1 MTALAAALVTKL
13 KVSNNLSGDDVQAIE
28 ALPIRRRDLEA
39 QQRIV
44 ADGDRP
50 IDCCLLFS
58 GFAYRAKT
66 IIDGRRQVLSLHI
79 PGEIPDMQS
88 LHLHVMDHD
97 LITMTPCVVGLISHD
112 AVKALGRARPAVA
125 DAFWRETL
133 IDAAIFREW
142 IVNVGARP
150 ANARL
155 AHLLMEIYRRLEV
168 IGQAKDDEFVF
179 PITQAD
185 LGDCLGLSAVHVNRV
200 LQELR
205 REGFVEVQRGRFRI
219 LERAKLEAF
228 GSFEDGYLHLKPT
241 S

>member
-13 KVSNNLSGDDVQAIE
+13 KVSNNLSEDDVQAIE

-44 ADGDRP
+44 TDGDRP
-50 IDCCLLFS
+50 TDCCLLFS
-58 GFAYRAKT
+58 GFAYRANT

-97 LITMTPCVVGLISHD
+97 LITMTPSVVGLISHD
-112 AVKALGRARPAVA
+112 AVKTLGRARPAVA

-150 ANARL
+150 ANAR
-155 AHLLMEIYRRLEV
+155 
-168 IGQAKDDEFVF
+168 GPF
-179 PITQAD
+179 AD
-185 LGDCLGLSAVHVNRV
+185 GTLSPV
-200 LQELR
+200 
-205 REGFVEVQRGRFRI
+205 GSD
-219 LERAKLEAF
+219 RAGK
-228 GSFEDGYLHLKPT
+228 G
-241 S
+241 

>member
-13 KVSNNLSGDDVQAIE
+13 KVSNNLSEDDVQAIE

-50 IDCCLLFS
+50 TDCCLLFS

-97 LITMTPCVVGLISHD
+97 LVMMTPCVVGLISHD
-112 AVKALGRARPAVA
+112 AVKALGRAQPAVA

-150 ANARL
+150 ANAR
-155 AHLLMEIYRRLEV
+155 
-168 IGQAKDDEFVF
+168 GPF
-179 PITQAD
+179 AD
-185 LGDCLGLSAVHVNRV
+185 GTLSPV
-200 LQELR
+200 
-205 REGFVEVQRGRFRI
+205 GSD
-219 LERAKLEAF
+219 RAGK
-228 GSFEDGYLHLKPT
+228 G
-241 S
+241 

>member
-1 MTALAAALVTKL
+1 M
-13 KVSNNLSGDDVQAIE
+13 
-28 ALPIRRRDLEA
+28 
-39 QQRIV
+39 
-44 ADGDRP
+44 
-50 IDCCLLFS
+50 
-58 GFAYRAKT
+58 
-66 IIDGRRQVLSLHI
+66 
-79 PGEIPDMQS
+79 
-88 LHLHVMDHD
+88 
-97 LITMTPCVVGLISHD
+97 
-112 AVKALGRARPAVA
+112 A

-133 IDAAIFREW
+133 IDSAIFREW

-155 AHLLMEIYRRLEV
+155 AHLLMEIYRRLEA

-185 LGDCLGLSAVHVNRV
+185 LGECLGLSAVHVNRV

-228 GSFEDGYLHLKPT
+228 GGFDDGYLHLKPT

>member
-1 MTALAAALVTKL
+1 MTNLATALVTKL
-13 KVSNNLSGDDVQAIE
+13 KISNDLGDDDLRAIE
-28 ALPIRRRDLEA
+28 ALPIRRRDLES

-50 IDCCLLFS
+50 TDCCLLFS

-66 IIDGRRQVLSLHI
+66 IVDGRRQLLSLHV

-97 LITMTPCVVGLISHD
+97 LVAMSPCVIGLISHD
-112 AVKALGRARPAVA
+112 AIKALGRARPVVA

-133 IDAAIFREW
+133 VDAAIFREW
-142 IVNVGARP
+142 IANLGGRP
-150 ANARL
+150 ANSRL
-155 AHLLMEIYRRLEV
+155 AHLLMEIYRRLEA
-168 IGQAKDDEFVF
+168 IGQARNDEFVF

-205 REGFVEVQRGRFRI
+205 REGLVEVQRGRFRI
-219 LERAKLEAF
+219 LQRKKLEAF
-228 GSFEDGYLHLKPT
+228 GGFEDGYLHLKPT

>member
-1 MTALAAALVTKL
+1 MTDLAVALVTKL
-13 KVSNNLSGDDVQAIE
+13 KVSNNLSEVDIQAIE

-50 IDCCLLFS
+50 SDCCLLFS

-66 IIDGRRQVLSLHI
+66 MVDGRRQVLSLHI

-97 LITMTPCVVGLISHD
+97 LVTMTPCVIGLISHD
-112 AVKALGRARPAVA
+112 AVKALSRARPAVA

-155 AHLLMEIYRRLEV
+155 AHLLMEIYRRLEA

-185 LGDCLGLSAVHVNRV
+185 LGECLGLSAVHVNRV

-228 GSFEDGYLHLKPT
+228 GGFDDGYLHLKPT

>member
-1 MTALAAALVTKL
+1 MTDLAVALVTKL
-13 KVSNNLSGDDVQAIE
+13 KVSNNLSEVDIQAIE

-50 IDCCLLFS
+50 TDCCLLFS

-66 IIDGRRQVLSLHI
+66 MVDGRRQVLSLHI

-97 LITMTPCVVGLISHD
+97 LVTMTPCVVGLISHD

-155 AHLLMEIYRRLEV
+155 AHLLIEIYRRLEA

-185 LGDCLGLSAVHVNRV
+185 LGECLGLSAVHVNRV

-228 GSFEDGYLHLKPT
+228 GGFDDGYLHLKPT